1 MAAAASKVADRATAR
16 EQALDSDDRRLV
28 AEAVRRAQ
36 RGEREAIGLLYA
48 RYADDVEGYVRSILR
63 DRHEAEDVTQQ
74 VFAKLITAIG
84 KYEQREVPFFA
95 WMLRVARNV
104 ALDHIRAR
112 RAVPVG
118 KVRLSETESSAPVG
132 ARPVDELREVLHEL
146 PRDQREVLVL
156 RHLAGL
162 SPREIAACTGR
173 TEASIHGLHHRGR
186 RTLQA
191 GLVSRGL
198 APAVART
205 TVRAL

>member
-1 MAAAASKVADRATAR
+1 MAAARSKAADRPTAKER
-16 EQALDSDDRRLV
+16 SFDQEDGRLV

-48 RYADDVEGYVRSILR
+48 RYADDVQGYVRSILR

-74 VFAKLITAIG
+74 VFAKLITAIT

-95 WMLRVARNV
+95 WILRVARNV

-112 RAVPVG
+112 RTVPVG
-118 KVRLSETESSAPVG
+118 RVRLSETDSCGPVG
-132 ARPVDELREVLHEL
+132 ARPVDELREVLADL

-156 RHLAGL
+156 RHVAGL

-191 GLVSRGL
+191 GLLSRDLG
-198 APAVART
+198 PAVTRT
-205 TVRAL
+205 TMRGA

>member
-1 MAAAASKVADRATAR
+1 MAAAASKAADRATAR
-16 EQALDSDDRRLV
+16 EQAVDSDDCRMV

-48 RYADDVEGYVRSILR
+48 RYADDVQGYVRSILR

-74 VFAKLITAIG
+74 VFAKLITSIG

-118 KVRLSETESSAPVG
+118 KVRLTETESSGPVG
-132 ARPVDELREVLHEL
+132 ARPVDELREVLYDL

-156 RHLAGL
+156 RHVAGL

-191 GLVSRGL
+191 DLLSRGL

-205 TVRAL
+205 TMRAL